1 VPTTDQLFSPG
12 ALADAPALGHVRVQA
27 HPELPLTIYNYT
39 EQCAYSGAWNAV
51 TLTCRGLIADERGD
65 ILARPL
71 PKFFNHD
78 QPEAPVIALD
88 EPVVVT
94 DKADGS
100 QGIIYPT
107 PDGPAVATRG
117 SFASDQALHATGLLR
132 SRYGG
137 WNPPAFLTVL
147 VEIVYPTNRIV
158 LDYAGLD
165 DLLLLG
171 AVDVETGRTFS
182 PSSVPDWPGPAAP
195 HTSETA

>member
-1 VPTTDQLFSPG
+1 VPTTDQLFSP
-12 ALADAPALGHVRVQA
+12 
-27 HPELPLTIYNYT
+27 
-39 EQCAYSGAWNAV
+39 GAWNAV

-147 VEIVYPTNRIV
+147 VEIVYPANRIV

-171 AVDVETGRTFS
+171 AVDVETCRTFG